1 MGTIFKRRK
10 KWGINY
16 IDPSGNQ
23 IRKVV
28 SPYRESAQRILKKIE
43 TEIAEGKYLDI
54 KKKERKNIRFEDFAQ
69 QYLKSYVEFE
79 NKNVRNQRNLI
90 NGLVK
95 QFKGNNLEQIDTL
108 MIRQYLSRRL
118 KSVRPSTVNREWSM
132 LKSMFNRA
140 FEWGLFSGVNPT
152 NSIKKLPENNE
163 RTRWLKEEE
172 QEVLLSNCQGMTK
185 IIVLIA
191 LKTGMRWGEITS
203 LKWRQNPNSNY
214 VDFQNNIIFVHE
226 SLSKSKK
233 SRYIPL
239 SDSIISALEKLPK
252 QAGTDYIF
260 WNHKTER
267 IVRTIRTSF
276 ENAVKKSGI
285 SNFKFHDLRHTFAS
299 QLVRNGVDLYVVQKL
314 LGHANPKMTQ
324 RYAHLSSKQLK
335 DAIKLIDSKIDLQFT
350 DTMYNESF
358 ENSTVL
364 APSRIFASAYKT
376 DVL

>member
-1 MGTIFKRRK
+1 T
-10 KWGINY
+10 
-16 IDPSGNQ
+16 
-23 IRKVV
+23 
-28 SPYRESAQRILKKIE
+28 AQRILKKIE

-54 KKKERKNIRFEDFAQ
+54 KKKEKLNIRFENFAQ
-69 QYLKSYVEFE
+69 QYLESYVEFE

-95 QFKGNNLEQIDTL
+95 QFKGNNLEQIDAL

-140 FEWGLFSGVNPT
+140 FEWGLFSGLNPT
-152 NSIKKLPENNE
+152 NSIKKLSENNE

-185 IIVLIA
+185 IIVLVA

-203 LKWRQNPNSNY
+203 LKWRQTPNSNY
-214 VDFQNNIIFVHE
+214 VDFQSNIIFVHE

-239 SDSIISALEKLPK
+239 SDSIISALEKLPR

-260 WNHKTER
+260 WNQKTER
-267 IVRTIRTSF
+267 RMRTIRSSF
-276 ENAVKKSGI
+276 DKALKKSEI
-285 SNFKFHDLRHTFAS
+285 DDFKFHDLRHTFAS

-324 RYAHLSSKQLK
+324 RYAHLSSDQLK
-335 DAIKLIDSKIDLQFT
+335 DAIKLIDNKIDLQFT
-350 DTMYNESF
+350 DIMYNTNF
-358 ENSTVL
+358 ANSTVL
-364 APSRIFASAYKT
+364 APSK
-376 DVL
+376 VLACAKNSDIL